1 MPGSRSVREGGNL
14 GQRSQSSAE
23 CGLLP
28 PPVPQGPCLVLLVLR
43 QKAGFVHRN
52 LQGQRYYP
60 PIPHPC
66 TAERL
71 PCSLLLDSLML
82 LPSHPVSL
90 LAVTSYLP
98 AFTEGETGS
107 EKCHREVATEVGS
120 GEPRLA
126 P

>member
-1 MPGSRSVREGGNL
+1 MRSTPP
-14 GQRSQSSAE
+14 
-23 CGLLP
+23 P
-28 PPVPQGPCLVLLVLR
+28 PPVPQSPCLVLLVLR

-98 AFTEGETGS
+98 AFTEGETGL
-107 EKCHREVATEVGS
+107 EKCHRGVATEVGS